1 LTSPSTAGASLQPVQ
16 ARSADLPQWAHAGE
30 EDLEVILDNY
40 AMVKLEGRC
49 WERRFREDF
58 RSRAVPSKAIEVVVE
73 WRQEVYKTGYF

>member
-49 WERRFREDF
+49 
-58 RSRAVPSKAIEVVVE
+58 
-73 WRQEVYKTGYF
+73 